1 MSVNAQV
8 DDGECASFID
18 AVKANKSLKE
28 LDLSN
33 NKIGDQENYNTV
45 FPDFTTGGEAIAEL
59 LSDEAC
65 QIEILHLQWNK
76 IRLDS
81 GVKIADSLQHN
92 HYLIYLDLSYNT
104 LGRDGGI
111 ALGKSLELNKS
122 LKTIVV
128 TNNGLDAA
136 ACIAICAG
144 VMENTT
150 IKNVYLDG
158 NPIGTQGSKVLM
170 LVPMVVGSRVKV
182 SATKCNISLRDAN
195 CPYDFLHLL
204 QDYDLNMED
213 VFERAVFMILLHMI
227 AAHHTYHFS
236 DITHSIPI
244 RGRSANK
251 KNSSNAKNQDPNVR
265 VRSLVLVQS
274 ANNDRVK
281 HFDEGQLR
289 VLENLKKLQA
299 AASDFT
305 LAISLFNEIDEDG
318 SGELDK
324 DELAS
329 LMKSIGVEMSDKRI
343 DEVMYTYDVDGGG
356 TIGIPEFLAYL
367 KSQYYE
373 AESRMKDLVEMPIVA
388 LSNTPKIRY
397 VPPLIGRMKFK
408 ITDGFARKKI
418 LRVMS
423 SVDKDYINEAS
434 SGAGVNSIQMVSH
447 GLSSSMMRLGEFT
460 LYGVF
465 VSTDNINGIFWL

>member
-1 MSVNAQV
+1 
-8 DDGECASFID
+8 
-18 AVKANKSLKE
+18 
-28 LDLSN
+28 
-33 NKIGDQENYNTV
+33 
-45 FPDFTTGGEAIAEL
+45 
-59 LSDEAC
+59 
-65 QIEILHLQWNK
+65 
-76 IRLDS
+76 
-81 GVKIADSLQHN
+81 
-92 HYLIYLDLSYNT
+92 
-104 LGRDGGI
+104 
-111 ALGKSLELNKS
+111 
-122 LKTIVV
+122 
-128 TNNGLDAA
+128 
-136 ACIAICAG
+136 
-144 VMENTT
+144 
-150 IKNVYLDG
+150 
-158 NPIGTQGSKVLM
+158 
-170 LVPMVVGSRVKV
+170 
-182 SATKCNISLRDAN
+182 
-195 CPYDFLHLL
+195 
-204 QDYDLNMED
+204 
-213 VFERAVFMILLHMI
+213 
-227 AAHHTYHFS
+227 
-236 DITHSIPI
+236 
-244 RGRSANK
+244 
-251 KNSSNAKNQDPNVR
+251 